1 MALTYEGG
9 GATFTLSGYNLAIY
23 SPQPLICFH
32 PTANLGN
39 ITVEIVDKATQKSVT
54 DTRTMRPLDTGGYGC
69 TFDIAPMLR
78 AVVPDIRELLHGLSL
93 GEQGEPWYSHKN
105 ELSRVFELNIDDEA
119 GKALIN
125 GECNAIYA
133 SLDWHDYI
141 DDIEIYGRR
150 FYPNFPMTMSA
161 AMFDGWTFISADKII
176 YITRIDDVESKY
188 VCNELPVNPIL
199 RNKAALFLE
208 DAIRTGQIEI
218 GVSGVLSFKQGEW
231 GDFDNGSRIY
241 HMRVDA
247 RERGQGVFLRW
258 LNRDGSLGYWL
269 LTRSKTAN
277 AVKAD
282 NSFTRYYLPDSSKPF
297 AGHHVT
303 MQDYTRTETWTL
315 GATDL
320 SEAEYNYLLGITTS
334 PVVDM
339 LDERDEWVP
348 VNIVPAT
355 YTRNQPR
362 SGLDRRRELEIQITL
377 PERELIKL

>member
-9 GATFTLSGYNLAIY
+9 GATFTLSSGNIAIY
-23 SPQPLICFH
+23 APQPLICFH

-78 AVVPDIRELLHGLSL
+78 AVVPDIRELLNGL
-93 GEQGEPWYSHKN
+93 QPDVYYSPNN
-105 ELSRVFELNIDDEA
+105 ELSRIFELNIEDEA
-119 GKALIN
+119 GNALIN
-125 GECNAIYA
+125 GECRAIYA
-133 SLDWHDYI
+133 ALDWHDYI
-141 DDIEIYGRR
+141 EEGDVNGRR
-150 FYPNFPMTMSA
+150 FYPNFPMTISA
-161 AMFDGWTFISADKII
+161 AIFDDWLSVWAGLKEI
-176 YITRIDDVESKY
+176 RIAVIGETEIKP
-188 VCNELPVNPIL
+188 VCNELPVSLIL
-199 RNKAALFLE
+199 KNEVPSFIE
-208 DAIRTGQIEI
+208 DAMRTGQIDI
-218 GVSGVLSFKQGEW
+218 LISGVLWFKHGEW
-231 GDFDNGSRIY
+231 DDFDNGSREYI
-241 HMRVDA
+241 MRVDA

-269 LTRSKTAN
+269 PTRSKTAG
-277 AVKAD
+277 AVKAG

-339 LDERDEWVP
+339 LDERNEWVP

>member
-1 MALTYEGG
+1 MAFTYEGG
-9 GATFTLSGYNLAIY
+9 GATFTLSSDFIAIY
-23 SPQPLICFH
+23 APQPLICFH

-54 DTRTMRPLDTGGYGC
+54 DTRTMRPLGTGGYGC

-78 AVVPDIRELLHGLSL
+78 AIVPDIRELLNGL
-93 GEQGEPWYSHKN
+93 QPDVYYSPNN
-105 ELSRVFELNIDDEA
+105 ELSRIFELNIED
-119 GKALIN
+119 GTGNALIN
-125 GECNAIYA
+125 GECRAIYA

-141 DDIEIYGRR
+141 EGGDINGRR
-150 FYPNFPMTMSA
+150 FYPNFPMTMSGA
-161 AMFDGWTFISADKII
+161 LFDDWLSVWAGLEEI
-176 YITRIDDVESKY
+176 RIVVIDETEIKP
-188 VCNELPVNPIL
+188 VCNELPVSLIL
-199 RNKAALFLE
+199 KNKVPSFIE
-208 DAIRTGQIEI
+208 DAIRTGQIDI
-218 GVSGVLSFKQGEW
+218 LISGVLWFKHGEW
-231 GDFDNGSRIY
+231 DDFDNGSREYI
-241 HMRVDA
+241 MRVDA

>member
-9 GATFTLSGYNLAIY
+9 GATFKLSGNFIAIY
-23 SPQPLICFH
+23 APQPLICFH

-78 AVVPDIRELLHGLSL
+78 AVMPDIRELLKGL
-93 GEQGEPWYSHKN
+93 QPDVYYSPNN
-105 ELSRVFELNIDDEA
+105 ELSRIFELNIDDEA
-119 GKALIN
+119 GKALVN
-125 GECNAIYA
+125 DECRAIYA

-141 DDIEIYGRR
+141 EDWRIYGRR
-150 FYPNFPMTMSA
+150 FYPNFPMTISA
-161 AMFDGWTFISADKII
+161 ALFDDWLSVWAGPEEIRIVII
-176 YITRIDDVESKY
+176 DETEIKP
-188 VCNELPVNPIL
+188 VCNELPVSLIL
-199 RNKAALFLE
+199 RNEAASFLE
-208 DAIRTGQIEI
+208 NAIRTRQIDI
-218 GVSGVLSFKQGEW
+218 LISGVLWFKHGEW
-231 GDFDNGSRIY
+231 DDFDNGSREYI
-241 HMRVDA
+241 MRVDA

-269 LTRSKTAN
+269 FTRSKTAN

-320 SEAEYNYLLGITTS
+320 TEAEYNYLLGITTS

>member
-9 GATFTLSGYNLAIY
+9 GATFTLSSGNIAIY
-23 SPQPLICFH
+23 APQPLICFH

-39 ITVEIVDKATQKSVT
+39 ITVEIVDKATLKSVT

-78 AVVPDIRELLHGLSL
+78 AVVPDIRELLNGL
-93 GEQGEPWYSHKN
+93 QPDVYYSPNN
-105 ELSRVFELNIDDEA
+105 ELSRIFELNIEDEA
-119 GKALIN
+119 GSALIN
-125 GECNAIYA
+125 GECRAIYA
-133 SLDWHDYI
+133 ALDWYDYI
-141 DDIEIYGRR
+141 DDGNIYGRR

-161 AMFDGWTFISADKII
+161 AIFDDWLSVWAGLQEI
-176 YITRIDDVESKY
+176 RIAVIDETEIKP
-188 VCNELPVNPIL
+188 VCNELPVRLIL
-199 RNKAALFLE
+199 KNEVPSFIE
-208 DAIRTGQIEI
+208 DAIRTGQTDILI
-218 GVSGVLSFKQGEW
+218 SGVLWFKHGEW
-231 GDFDNGSRIY
+231 NDFDNGSREYI
-241 HMRVDA
+241 MRVDA

-269 LTRSKTAN
+269 LTRSKTAG
-277 AVKAD
+277 AVKAG